1 MFKRHFA
8 LIILVLAVLTN
19 VTIADNGPEHQA
31 VQTRPI
37 KLGTSGG
44 NINDRSSS
52 YCCSGTLGAL
62 VVDGS
67 AKYILSN
74 NHVLA
79 RSNLANPG
87 EPINQPGQIDQNCG
101 QTGVVAYL
109 TDYVRIRFK
118 KGRSIPQNTVDA
130 AIAEVV
136 DGAVDPNGF
145 ILDIGELGIDTLA
158 PAVGQAVKK
167 SGRTSGLTTGSIT
180 AIAVTVDVGYSR
192 ECGGQPNQV
201 AQFKDQIMISS
212 QAGSFS
218 TDGDSGSIIVEDV
231 ANSPR
236 PVGLLF
242 AGSTT
247 GSTKSTIAN
256 PIDAVL
262 SAFGVVLPGGT
273 LPDPNNIDT
282 GSIAGTVINSS
293 GGAAIA
299 GASVTTDTGESAT
312 TDASGNYTI
321 SLVPVGDRQVTA
333 SADGFNSKNAT
344 AQVTKDQTTT
354 VNFSLKASKGRGGGG
369 GKPKKNSRAEEVL
382 AAIRTKAR
390 HENRLFAVPGAV
402 GHGVGLDK
410 DGSPVIEIYL
420 KAESAQARQKAPA
433 KLDNV
438 PVRIKVTGPI
448 VAF

>member
-1 MFKRHFA
+1 MFTRHFA
-8 LIILVLAVLTN
+8 VILLVLAVLTN
-19 VTIADNGPEHQA
+19 VAIADNGPEHQA
-31 VQTRPI
+31 AQTRPI

-44 NINDRSSS
+44 NINDRSSM

-67 AKYILSN
+67 AKYILGN

-87 EPINQPGQIDQNCG
+87 EPINQPGQIDQNCA

-145 ILDIGELGIDTLA
+145 ILDIGELGTDTLA
-158 PAVGQAVKK
+158 PEVGLAVKK
-167 SGRTSGLTTGSIT
+167 SGRTSGFTTGAIT
-180 AIAVTVDVGYSR
+180 AVGVTVDVGYSR
-192 ECGGQPNQV
+192 ECGGASNQV
-201 AQFKDQIMISS
+201 ARFKDQIMISS

-218 TDGDSGSIIVEDV
+218 TGGDSGSIIVEDV

-242 AGSTT
+242 AGSTNY
-247 GSTKSTIAN
+247 TIAN

-262 SAFGVVLPGGT
+262 NAFGVALPGGS

-282 GSIAGTVINSS
+282 GSITGTLTSSS

-354 VNFSLKASKGRGGGG
+354 VNFSLKPSKGRGGG
-369 GKPKKNSRAEEVL
+369 GKPKKNSRAEKVL
-382 AAIRTKAR
+382 AALRIKAR
-390 HENRLFAVPGAV
+390 HENRLFAVPVAV
-402 GHGVGLDK
+402 GHGVGLAK

-433 KLDNV
+433 KLDNI
-438 PVRIKVTGPI
+438 PVRLKVTGPI